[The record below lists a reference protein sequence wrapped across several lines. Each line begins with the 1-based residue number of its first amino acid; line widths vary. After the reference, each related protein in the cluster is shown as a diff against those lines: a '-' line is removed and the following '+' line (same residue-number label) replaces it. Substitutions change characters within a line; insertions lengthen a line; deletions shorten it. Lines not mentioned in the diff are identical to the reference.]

1 VSTKRIGIAV
11 FVATAAVILA
21 AVGRSESATDVKA
34 TNARIRATFDLVSGD
49 LGARLNAYRPTPM
62 FGCFL
67 YRFGPRN
74 PYGVEICV
82 DERGDVVETI
92 DRRNGAEH
100 ISSLRYEPSKAT
112 THVDISQLVGILHRR
127 DPRQYPATLP
137 LLPLSSA
144 DLGPIVLP
152 KAGASPSR

>member
-1 VSTKRIGIAV
+1 MSTKRVGAV
-11 FVATAAVILA
+11 VLVAAVAVILI
-21 AVGRSESATDVKA
+21 AVGRSESATDVNA

-49 LGARLNAYRPTPM
+49 LAARLNAYRPTPM

-67 YRFGPRN
+67 YRFGARN

-82 DERGDVVETI
+82 DERGKVVETI

-100 ISSLRYEPSKAT
+100 ISSLRYEPSKAA
-112 THVDISQLVGILHRR
+112 THVDISKLVTILHRR
-127 DPRQYPATLP
+127 DPRRYPATLR

-152 KAGASPSR
+152 KAGTSPSR

>member
-11 FVATAAVILA
+11 FVAAVAVILA

-34 TNARIRATFDLVSGD
+34 TNARIRATFDLVGGD

-67 YRFGPRN
+67 YRFGARN

-112 THVDISQLVGILHRR
+112 THVDISKLVGILHRR